1 MELGKGRSGSMGAE
15 MEVKVASL
23 LQPPKG
29 CLASVV
35 TARIDI
41 SDFYDCCWLKVKAQ
55 SSASKV

>member
-1 MELGKGRSGSMGAE
+1 MGAE
-15 MEVKVASL
+15 MEVNVASL

-29 CLASVV
+29 CLASDV